1 MVAASYL
8 LQVQKFGLIAACVQS
23 PIRSMGGVATSH
35 VVVVDFFN
43 ADAIV

>member
-8 LQVQKFGLIAACVQS
+8 LQVQKFGLIAAFVQS